1 MTSPGSLLREW
12 RLARRL
18 SQLDL
23 ALEAEISTRHL
34 SYLETGKAQP
44 SRDMIDRLA
53 QALGVPLRERNVI
66 LMAAGYAPVYAE
78 TSLSDAGLAAV
89 RQAVQ
94 LILDHQEP
102 FPAFVINRHWDILQA
117 NKAAAAVAGSLIG
130 GSAHTNM
137 LRQFCDPQDVRRVVV
152 NWEEVAG
159 DLIRHLHESIAAV
172 PSDQTAQALLA
183 EVLLYPGIPSR
194 WSSRGLDA
202 LPPPVL
208 TVQFHKDD
216 LDLRFF
222 STITTFATSRDI
234 TVEELR
240 IECTFPADEVT
251 ERFCRA
257 LAGAS

>member
-1 MTSPGSLLREW
+1 MTSPGGLLREW

-23 ALEAEISTRHL
+23 ALEADISTRHL
-34 SYLETGKAQP
+34 SCLETGKAQP

-53 QALGVPLRERNVI
+53 QALGVPLRERNAI
-66 LMAAGYAPVYAE
+66 LIAAGYAPVYSE
-78 TSLSDAGLAAV
+78 TSLTDTGLTAV

-102 FPAFVINRHWDILQA
+102 FPAFVINRHWEILQA
-117 NKAAAAVAGSLIG
+117 NKAAAAVGSVLIG
-130 GSAHTNM
+130 SSIHTNM
-137 LRQFCDPQDVRRVVV
+137 LRQFCDPQDFRRVVV

-172 PSDQTAQALLA
+172 PSDQIAQALLA
-183 EVLLYPGIPSR
+183 DVLRYPGIPSR
-194 WSSRGLDA
+194 WSSRGLDT

-208 TVQFHKDD
+208 TVHFRKED
-216 LDLRFF
+216 LNLRFF

-240 IECTFPADEVT
+240 IECAFPADPTT
-251 ERFCRA
+251 EQFCRR
-257 LAGAS
+257 LAGNP